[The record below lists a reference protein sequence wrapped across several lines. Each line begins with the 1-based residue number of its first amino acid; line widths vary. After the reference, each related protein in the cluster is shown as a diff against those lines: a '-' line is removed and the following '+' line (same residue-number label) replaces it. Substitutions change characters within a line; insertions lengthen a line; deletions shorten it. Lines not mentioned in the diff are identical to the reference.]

1 MSWPTGR
8 ETSTMTVLPVRLPD
22 GLILRSAIPG
32 DRDAFVSLQSD
43 AHKDSDGKPN
53 AAVGAWSAELFDR
66 AHPTMELADITVVED
81 PATGALVSG
90 LTLVPQTWSYG
101 GIPFGVGRL
110 ELVATHADY
119 RRRGL
124 IGRQFE
130 ALHERGASR
139 GQLMQVITDLMFFHQ
154 EHDYHA
160 VLTQRAGRGGWTRD
174 LPSAPSAGEPAGL
187 RCATAADAPF
197 LESVDR
203 HAGSRALL
211 TCTRDRALWEYEL
224 TGRSRDNM
232 MRDEIFVIEQG
243 DRPVGY
249 ALSGYGGIP
258 SFPIPSWLP
267 GQPCPE
273 SVTSISGLELVPDAS
288 WSEILPSILRQT
300 TGADGYMLWL
310 GTEHPAYQLLS
321 DLLVRRPPD
330 IGWFLRIPDLVAFL
344 RHVAPVLEKRLAD
357 SAFRGHTGTL
367 RLHFYTFGLR
377 LRFHGGELADI
388 DRWPEHARR
397 SSDASMPVAMFLS
410 LLFGHADLAELAPAY
425 ADHRLQT
432 QLAAA
437 LLATLFPKLPS
448 RIWPVI

>member
-1 MSWPTGR
+1 
-8 ETSTMTVLPVRLPD
+8 MTVLPVRLPD

-32 DRDAFVSLQSD
+32 DRDAFASLQSD
-43 AHKDSDGKPN
+43 AHKDSAGKPN
-53 AAVGAWSAELFDR
+53 ATVRAWSAELFDCT
-66 AHPTMELADITVVED
+66 HPTMELADITVVED

-90 LTLVPQTWSYG
+90 LTLVPQTWSYA
-101 GIPFGVGRL
+101 GIPFDVGRL

-124 IGRQFE
+124 IGHQFY
-130 ALHERGASR
+130 ALHERSAGR
-139 GQLMQVITDLMFFHQ
+139 GHLMQVITDLMFFHQ
-154 EHDYHA
+154 EHGYHA
-160 VLTQRAGRGGWTRD
+160 VLTQRAGRGGWTRE
-174 LPSAPSAGEPAGL
+174 LPSVPSAGEPAGL
-187 RCATAADAPF
+187 RRATAADAPF
-197 LESVDR
+197 LEHVDR
-203 HAGSRALL
+203 RAGSRALL
-211 TCTRDRALWEYEL
+211 TCARDRALWEYEL

-232 MRDEIFVIEQG
+232 MRDEIFIVEQG

-273 SVTSISGLELVPDAS
+273 SVTSISGLELAS
-288 WSEILPSILRQT
+288 DVSWVEILPSILRQT

-310 GTEHPAYQLLS
+310 GTEHPAYQVLG
-321 DLLVRRPPD
+321 DLLVRRPPN
-330 IGWFLRIPDLVAFL
+330 IGWFVRIPDLVAFL
-344 RHVAPVLEKRLAD
+344 RHVAPALEKRLAE

-377 LRFHGGELADI
+377 LRFHGGELAAI

-410 LLFGHADLAELAPAY
+410 LLLGHADLAELAPAY
-425 ADHRLQT
+425 ADHRLQN
-432 QLAAA
+432 QLGAA
-437 LLATLFPKLPS
+437 LLASLFPKLPS